1 MRAALLQTPLNL
13 LALLATLHF
22 AASATAAPPW
32 RYSGSGPW
40 SPPTAALSNVYDPP
54 DGVIPLEAIVSESP
68 LQITLKIYS
77 STTPSSGNNTNVSG
91 TYDIFRKAPD
101 ASSWGTPIGTVTVG
115 TAIATWDDT
124 NVTVGQMYEYG
135 LANAGTTVMKFG
147 NVLAGIKVDRTQ
159 PRGRIAV
166 VVAADI
172 PVQLPVEYAQY
183 KSDLVADGWVVH
195 EVTTPRAADYLS
207 NSTGTNALATVVVGS
222 GGSGYVNDQTI
233 VFSNGTS
240 TALGTIKATT
250 SPGPIT
256 SVVVTYGASG
266 FTAGQALTFT
276 GNAAGTGAALTVGT
290 VTSGTAGHIS
300 IRNQLI
306 ALYNAYPGEFK
317 NVVLLGKVPAVR
329 SGIGYTGP
337 DGHGNRAAV
346 GADAYYADMDGVW
359 SDTGNNLNQ
368 YSAGANRDNAIA
380 DGSIN
385 LAGDNKFDPTELSE
399 VISSNANVELGFG
412 RIDLFNNVPGG
423 YEAMRMY
430 FNKLHRY
437 KTASPDFLPGR
448 KAIMRSSFGMVTKA
462 YLGGMPGVLGMTQLD
477 YIQSADLPTV
487 PVSFDADAAYTAQNS
502 PYLFY
507 FKGSGGPEYSEGGR
521 AVFWTGMQSHWGY
534 WYLGAISSGSN
545 LMQRRLA
552 EDNYCLSFTWSIGLL
567 YLDTSY
573 LYHRMGM
580 GFDAGD
586 MMRAS
591 ISNRRSATSLYVK
604 AESPLFMNHM
614 GDPTLRL
621 FMFPPPTDLSV
632 TPSSGSPALS
642 WTAAQAPAAGEP
654 PVLGYHVYRASTSAG
669 PFTRLTSVP
678 VAGTTYLDAA
688 VTTGSWS
695 YLVRAV
701 RLETTGGG
709 TYYNASLGAQQSI
722 DLTNGP
728 AALTVATTSLPD
740 ANWDTPYQATLAA
753 TGGTPIFSWTL
764 LSGTLPPG
772 LTLSSSG
779 NITGLATAGGTYGF
793 TVQATDQA
801 AQAAQ
806 KALSITAQSSNVSTY
821 FAEANSYCGS
831 FNTVKWSFYEPSLLM
846 AGPSYLYQPF
856 LRFDLSGLDVNHA
869 FVRARLVLTLDER
882 SQSSSYALTRAALT
896 QDAGDGWIETGTGS
910 ITYATRP
917 LDDTTVPQ
925 AYASSFPA
933 AYGTIEIDVTAQ
945 VQATL
950 QNDAAKKVG
959 LRLYTTRNNSF
970 GSEVRIATRYASG
983 NARPRL
989 IIETTDA
996 PAITITSPV
1005 ENAACLNVGSS
1016 LVIQATATAIP
1027 AQAGSL
1033 TVQWTRFSGPG
1044 TVTFGTPALA
1054 STTAT
1059 FSAPGDYI
1067 LRLTASDGLLTST
1080 KDLTVR
1086 VLSVPAG
1093 TTLVSGP
1100 AFDPSLI
1107 LRLPFDETT
1116 GAAATDVSGVSPANN
1131 GTLATLGVTG
1141 NPTWVPAGGKVG
1153 GAINFDGVGQRVEI
1167 NDSATTPLDG
1177 MQKLTASLWVKLNAA
1192 DANAHGILVKQTT
1205 SSASTSSYSITLTN
1219 AEKISVN
1226 VANKTAVVG
1235 DTILAVGQWYHVAMI
1250 FDGSLAAN
1258 HLQLYING
1266 NPDKFG
1272 AIATGQANNAIPR
1285 ISASKL
1291 RVGDYAPAAVTASF
1305 NGQVDEVR
1313 LYNRALSL
1321 DEIQL
1326 LAQAAPANLGPVITA
1341 PTSVTGTAGQ
1351 AFALNATVTDD
1362 ALPGPLTLAWS
1373 TASGP
1378 GSLMFTSP
1386 AASSTQATAALGGVY
1401 SARLTAD
1408 DGAIKTWAD
1417 IIATVTGGSAY
1428 QSWLQ
1433 ANGLP
1438 SDGSGAGS
1446 PTANPSGDGVKN
1458 GMKFALGLPVNSAGY
1473 AGRLTT
1479 GTHAQ
1484 SGSDYLSLTY
1494 IRPEPAPAGVSY
1506 TVKIST
1512 DLTTWS
1518 AAETTEVS
1526 NTLDGALRTITIRDT
1541 VPTSGTSTE
1550 RFIRLE
1556 VTLP

>member
-1 MRAALLQTPLNL
+1 MNLPALKWSL
-13 LALLATLHF
+13 F
-22 AASATAAPPW
+22 ASLVVSSLSAAPPW
-32 RYSGSGPW
+32 SYSGNGPW

-54 DGVIPLEAIVSESP
+54 DAVIPMEAIVSESP
-68 LQITLKIYS
+68 AQITLKIYS

-101 ASSWGTPIGTVTVG
+101 AGSWGAPIGTVTVG
-115 TAIATWDDT
+115 TVIATWDDT

-135 LANAGTTVMKFG
+135 LANTGTTVMKFG

-159 PRGRIAV
+159 PRGRIAL

-172 PVQLPVEYAQY
+172 PALLPAEYAQY

-195 EVTTPRAADYLS
+195 EVTTPRVADYLS

-256 SVVVTYGASG
+256 SIVVTYGASG

-290 VTSGTAGHIS
+290 VTTGTAGHIS

-359 SDTGNNLNQ
+359 TDTGNNLNW
-368 YSAGANRDNAIA
+368 YAAGTNRTNAIA

-385 LAGDNKFDPTELSE
+385 LPGDNKFDATQLSE
-399 VISSNANVELGFG
+399 VTSPNANVELGFG
-412 RIDLFNNVPGG
+412 RIDLFNNVPGSLEG
-423 YEAMRMY
+423 MRMY
-430 FNKLHRY
+430 LNKLHRY

-477 YIQSADLPTV
+477 YIQSADLPA
-487 PVSFDADAAYTAQNS
+487 VSSNDDADSAYTEQNS

-507 FKGSGGPEYSEGGR
+507 FKGSGGPDYSAGGR

-534 WYLGAISSGSN
+534 WYLNAISSGSN

-604 AESPLFMNHM
+604 ADSPLFMNHM

-621 FMFPPPTDLSV
+621 FMFPPPTNLSV
-632 TPSSGSPALS
+632 VPSGGHPSLS

-654 PVLGYHVYRASTSAG
+654 QVLGYHVYRAADAAG
-669 PFTRLTSVP
+669 PFTRLTSDL
-678 VAGTTYLDAA
+678 VAGTSYLDNT

-695 YLVRAV
+695 YQVRAV

-709 TYYNASLGAQQSI
+709 TYYNASLGVQQSI

-728 AALTVATTSLPD
+728 TALAVTTTSLPD

-753 TGGTPIFSWTL
+753 TGGTPGLSWTI

-779 NITGLATAGGTYGF
+779 NITGLATAGGTYSF

-806 KALSITAQSSNVSTY
+806 KALSITAQSSNLTTF
-821 FAEANSYCGS
+821 FAEENSYCGS
-831 FNTVKWSFYEPSLLM
+831 FNTTKWAFYEPSLLM
-846 AGPSYLYQPF
+846 AGPPYLYQPF
-856 LRFDLSGLDVNHA
+856 LRFDITSLSMNNA
-869 FVRARLVLTLDER
+869 FVRAKLILTLDER
-882 SQSSSYALTRAALT
+882 SQVNSYALMKAALT
-896 QDAGDGWIETGTGS
+896 QDAGDGWDESTV
-910 ITYATRP
+910 TYATRP
-917 LDDTTVPQ
+917 LDDATLAPVNATS
-925 AYASSFPA
+925 APA
-933 AYGTIEIDVTAQ
+933 AYGTVEFDVTPL

-950 QNDAAKKVG
+950 ANDPAKKLG
-959 LRLYTTRNNSF
+959 LRLFTTF
-970 GSEVRIATRYASG
+970 GSAFGNEVRIATRFASG

-989 IIETTDA
+989 VIETTDA
-996 PAITITSPV
+996 PAITIHSPT
-1005 ENAACLNVGSS
+1005 ASPATLHAGSS
-1016 LVIQATATAIP
+1016 LMISAAAAAIP
-1027 AQAGSL
+1027 ANAGSL
-1033 TVQWTRFSGPG
+1033 TVLWSKFSGPG
-1044 TVTFGTPALA
+1044 FVAFTTPTSA
-1054 STTAT
+1054 STAAT
-1059 FSAPGDYI
+1059 FSTPGDYT
-1067 LRLTASDGLLTST
+1067 LRLTAQDGVLEST
-1080 KDLTVR
+1080 RDLVVR
-1086 VLSVPAG
+1086 VLAVPAS
-1093 TTLVSGP
+1093 TAPVTGP
-1100 AFDPSLI
+1100 VDGSLI
-1107 LRLPFDETT
+1107 LRLPLDETT
-1116 GAAATDVSGVSPANN
+1116 GSTAVDVSGSTPANN
-1131 GTLATLGVTG
+1131 GTLATIGATG
-1141 NPTWVPAGGKVG
+1141 LPTWITAGRIG
-1153 GAINFDGVGQRVEI
+1153 GAMNFDGTGQRVEI
-1167 NDSATTPLDG
+1167 ADSTTTPLDG

-1192 DANAHGILVKQTT
+1192 DTNAHALLVKRTT
-1205 SSASTSSYSITLTN
+1205 STASTTSYAITLTN
-1219 AEKISVN
+1219 AEKISVS

-1235 DTILAVGQWYHVAMI
+1235 DNILATGQWYHVVMIYDGALAM
-1250 FDGSLAAN
+1250 N
-1258 HLQLYING
+1258 NLQLYLNG
-1266 NPDKFG
+1266 SPEKFG
-1272 AIATGQANNAIPR
+1272 TISTGLADNIIPR
-1285 ISASKL
+1285 ITGSKL
-1291 RVGDYAPAAVTASF
+1291 RVGDYTTTAVVASL
-1305 NGQVDEVR
+1305 NGQIDEVR
-1313 LYNRALSL
+1313 LYNRVLTLA
-1321 DEIQL
+1321 EIQDL
-1326 LAQAAPANLGPVITA
+1326 TAAAPANLGPVITA
-1341 PTSVTGTAGQ
+1341 PASVTGTAGQ
-1351 AFALNATVTDD
+1351 AFAVNASVTDD
-1362 ALPGPLTLAWS
+1362 ALPGPPTLAWS
-1373 TASGP
+1373 KVSGP
-1378 GSLMFTSP
+1378 GSMVFTTP
-1386 AASSTQATAALGGVY
+1386 AASSTSATAAQAGAFTL
-1401 SARLTAD
+1401 RLTAD

-1417 IIATVTGGSAY
+1417 VLATVNGSAY
-1428 QSWLQ
+1428 QAWL
-1433 ANGLP
+1433 AVNGLP
-1438 SDGSGAGS
+1438 SDGLGAA
-1446 PTANPSGDGVKN
+1446 TANPSGDGVMN

-1473 AGRLTT
+1473 AGRFTT
-1479 GTHAQ
+1479 GTHAD
-1484 SGSDYLSLTY
+1484 SLSLTY
-1494 IRPEPAPAGVSY
+1494 TRPEPAPAGVSY
-1506 TVKIST
+1506 AVKVST
-1512 DLTTWS
+1512 DLTTWT

-1526 NTLDGALRTITIRDT
+1526 STVNASLRTITVRDNE
-1541 VPTSGTSTE
+1541 PITSGAPQ

-1556 VTLP
+1556 VLLP